1 MSVLSELTAKAS
13 LNGAQF
19 KAEVKNIGNSVTS
32 LGSNQLAGLK
42 GMIAGAFS
50 VGVLI
55 QFGRKILQTADDL
68 QTAANIFGLSLETMI
83 AFKSVMAESG
93 IGADRF
99 NKIFGRIASAQVD
112 VRNGLAT
119 YVDALKEMNISSA
132 EFQNLGIDKVLE
144 LMVKKYAEV
153 GNKQQFVGGMAKLLG
168 ARTIDLIEVFQRM
181 NKEGMA
187 KYAEEAKVAADGMNV
202 LAKASDSFEKAGSK
216 IINWAATAFGW
227 LQKVTNAALTAGLAL
242 WGMAGK
248 GGGFVD
254 RMRVIKE
261 GWWAGW
267 NITSPP
273 PKTPGAGGGPS
284 GVPGPAD
291 AELTAI
297 KKTSDAWLKYY
308 DILDDEAKKQ
318 MDREDKYMGLIKN
331 RQELEL
337 DFAKKKADIM
347 AGRGITSPEMSRIDA
362 LQRIGGLIGAAGGGD
377 QAARRAERQEKILE
391 ATERLQQEHNNK
403 LDEIKTAVNELNE

>member
-132 EFQNLGIDKVLE
+132 EFQNLGIEKVLE
-144 LMVKKYAEV
+144 LMAKKYAEV

>member
-144 LMVKKYAEV
+144 LMAKKYAEV
-153 GNKQQFVGGMAKLLG
+153 GNKQQFVGGMTKLLG

-216 IINWAATAFGW
+216 IINWAATAFCW

>member
-1 MSVLSELTAKAS
+1 
-13 LNGAQF
+13 
-19 KAEVKNIGNSVTS
+19 
-32 LGSNQLAGLK
+32 
-42 GMIAGAFS
+42 
-50 VGVLI
+50 
-55 QFGRKILQTADDL
+55 
-68 QTAANIFGLSLETMI
+68 
-83 AFKSVMAESG
+83 
-93 IGADRF
+93 
-99 NKIFGRIASAQVD
+99 
-112 VRNGLAT
+112 
-119 YVDALKEMNISSA
+119 
-132 EFQNLGIDKVLE
+132 LGIEKVLE
-144 LMVKKYAEV
+144 LMAKKYAEV

-391 ATERLQQEHNNK
+391 ATERLWQMEQE
-403 LDEIKTAVNELNE
+403 IVI

>member
-132 EFQNLGIDKVLE
+132 EFQNLGIEKVLE
-144 LMVKKYAEV
+144 LMAKKYAEV

-391 ATERLQQEHNNK
+391 ATERLWQMEQE
-403 LDEIKTAVNELNE
+403 IVI

>member
-153 GNKQQFVGGMAKLLG
+153 GNKQQFVGGMTKLLG